1 MSLLVILEEAA
12 TLEICFVK
20 EASNCAQEATLC
32 KHLPHSSRSSQD
44 LAGILPR
51 SLLHL
56 TVCIPQDQREISL
69 GS

>member
-1 MSLLVILEEAA
+1 MSLLVILEEAT

-20 EASNCAQEATLC
+20 EASNYAQEAALC

-51 SLLHL
+51 SLP
-56 TVCIPQDQREISL
+56 VCIPQDQREISL